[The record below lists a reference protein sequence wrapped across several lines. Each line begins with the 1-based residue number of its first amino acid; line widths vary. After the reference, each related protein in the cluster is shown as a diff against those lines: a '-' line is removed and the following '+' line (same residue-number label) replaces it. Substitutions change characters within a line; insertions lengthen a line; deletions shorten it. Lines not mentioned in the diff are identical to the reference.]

1 MDIMMLATCVL
12 PIFMVCQ
19 IIMIVTLVL
28 FRRILRMIMEMIKN
42 IQEHNDA
49 ESHKLI
55 QNVELLG
62 EVLSLQRHMMNEI
75 ETIKD
80 RILKLKKA
88 QRVKFSETSTVKIDD
103 DISLIRTFPRE
114 QDDDYLSLR

>member
-1 MDIMMLATCVL
+1 
-12 PIFMVCQ
+12 
-19 IIMIVTLVL
+19 
-28 FRRILRMIMEMIKN
+28 MEMIKN